1 MRQYAPSLRGFTLGV
16 ALWAAIAAQ
25 GCFPKFDD
33 ARMRINPE
41 TGETIVERV
50 GKSIPKPGDDA
61 FVGPVDPA
69 TDQSFTDG
77 KRAAK
82 ADFNKTVGWASGVA
96 IWGLLALAA
105 ITFLASLFVKWIP
118 TGASLKCA
126 LAAAGVVGLRYALIS
141 FGTIAVDL
149 AVYISAA
156 TAIIV
161 GAVVGLPMVIAW
173 AKRKTWKRATALAE
187 EGSHVE
193 AAVALAATVDP
204 AVDKIRKQVD
214 EWLEIFHK
222 GDKASSVWTEA
233 KMQLVKLG
241 LIKPEGK

>member
-1 MRQYAPSLRGFTLGV
+1 MKYAPSLRGFVLGV

-61 FVGPVDPA
+61 FVGPPA
-69 TDQSFTDG
+69 PSPAESFSEG
-77 KRAAK
+77 KATAK

-105 ITFLASLFVKWIP
+105 ITFLASLVVNWIP

-161 GAVVGLPMVIAW
+161 GAVVGLPLVISW
-173 AKRKTWKRATALAE
+173 VKRKAWNRGVELATKGE
-187 EGSHVE
+187 HVE
-193 AAVALAATVDP
+193 ASVALLATVDP
-204 AVDKIRKQVD
+204 AIDKARKQVD

-222 GDKASSVWTEA
+222 GDRASSVWTEA
-233 KMQLVKLG
+233 KMQLVRLG
-241 LIKPEGK
+241 VIKPEAK

>member
-1 MRQYAPSLRGFTLGV
+1 MRDYLPTKRGFAIGV

-61 FVGPVDPA
+61 FVGPPA
-69 TDQSFTDG
+69 PSPAESFSEG
-77 KRAAK
+77 KASAK

-96 IWGLLALAA
+96 IWGLLILAA
-105 ITFLASLFVKWIP
+105 ITFLASLVVNWIP

-214 EWLEIFHK
+214 GWLEVFHK
-222 GDKASSVWTEA
+222 GDKASIVWTEA